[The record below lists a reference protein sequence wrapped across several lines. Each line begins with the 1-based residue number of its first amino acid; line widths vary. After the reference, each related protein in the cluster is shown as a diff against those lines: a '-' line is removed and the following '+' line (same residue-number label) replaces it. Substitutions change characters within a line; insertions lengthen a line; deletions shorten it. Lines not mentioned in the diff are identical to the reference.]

1 MDSRWVA
8 DMTTLQSVVEW
19 ERRLAIRRSIVL
31 FVTLWMT
38 YRAFD
43 WAAMYASGLV
53 TVDAGAALIIAA
65 VTAPITYLQKVVFDA
80 YLSAK
85 DRI

>member
-1 MDSRWVA
+1 
-8 DMTTLQSVVEW
+8 MTFDKFIWMEN
-19 ERRLAIRRSIVL
+19 RLGLRRSVVL

-38 YRAFD
+38 YRAFS
-43 WAAMYASGLV
+43 WAALYAGGLA

-80 YLSAK
+80 YLEAK
-85 DRI
+85 KA